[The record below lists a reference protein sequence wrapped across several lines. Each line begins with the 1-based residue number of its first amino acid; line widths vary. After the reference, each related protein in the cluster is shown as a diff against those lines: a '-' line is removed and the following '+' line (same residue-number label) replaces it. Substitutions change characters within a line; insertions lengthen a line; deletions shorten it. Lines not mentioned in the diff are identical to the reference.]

1 MQLLLLNNPASNA
14 HTGCFSEKKKLHS
27 TLREKFGRVGR
38 EIAREIDKER
48 GERERETAIAKLSRT
63 RWLQQRAVESRQR
76 EREGEGEIKKATR
89 NRHPLL
95 KIPTVANQ
103 A

>member
-1 MQLLLLNNPASNA
+1 MQLLLLNSPASNA

-48 GERERETAIAKLSRT
+48 GGEREMERERE
-63 RWLQQRAVESRQR
+63 R
-76 EREGEGEIKKATR
+76 ERER
-89 NRHPLL
+89 NCNC
-95 KIPTVANQ
+95 KTF
-103 A
+103 